1 VSLGRVSARF
11 LAGVGAWLL
20 GAGAATGGSLLAVSV
35 LGQGLAP
42 APSQQLTE
50 SAVSRALASEAVEA
64 TPSPSAP
71 RPVVSTSATPLVP
84 HVKKHS
90 AAPSVPSSSPAPP
103 PTDTVLTSIG
113 GTVMADC
120 RAAGAYLAS
129 WSPAQ
134 GYEATRV
141 IRGPA
146 ATAKVTFTSSRKL
159 VTMAIS
165 CSGGT
170 PSTATTITTG
180 PGDE

>member
-1 VSLGRVSARF
+1 VSARF

-50 SAVSRALASEAVEA
+50 TAVSRALASEAVEA
-64 TPSPSAP
+64 TPSPSSPQPA
-71 RPVVSTSATPLVP
+71 VSTSATPLVP
-84 HVKKHS
+84 HVKKTS
-90 AAPSVPSSSPAPP
+90 AAPSAPPSPAPQ
-103 PTDTVLTSIG
+103 PTDTVLTSAG

-120 RAAGAYLAS
+120 QAAGAYLAS

-134 GYEATRV
+134 GYEATKV

-146 ATAKVTFTSSRKL
+146 ATAKVTFASSRRL

-165 CSGGT
+165 CTGGT
-170 PSTATTITTG
+170 PSTANTVTNWG
-180 PGDE
+180 GDE

>member
-1 VSLGRVSARF
+1 MSARF

-50 SAVSRALASEAVEA
+50 IAVSRALASEA
-64 TPSPSAP
+64 TPSPSSP
-71 RPVVSTSATPLVP
+71 EPTVSTSATPLVP

-90 AAPSVPSSSPAPP
+90 AAPSVPPSSPAPQ
-103 PTDTVLTSIG
+103 PTDTVLNSIG

-120 RAAGAYLAS
+120 QGAGAYLAS

-134 GYEATRV
+134 GYEATTV

-170 PSTATTITTG
+170 PSTATTVTNG

>member
-1 VSLGRVSARF
+1 MSLGRVSARF

-20 GAGAATGGSLLAVSV
+20 GAGAATAGSLLAVSV

-50 SAVSRALASEAVEA
+50 IAVSRALASEAVAA
-64 TPSPSAP
+64 TPSPSFP
-71 RPVVSTSATPLVP
+71 QPVVTTSATPLRP

-90 AAPSVPSSSPAPP
+90 AAPSVPPSSPAQQPI
-103 PTDTVLTSIG
+103 DTVLTSIG

-120 RAAGAYLAS
+120 QAAAAYLAS
-129 WSPAQ
+129 WSPAL
-134 GYEATRV
+134 GYEATTV

-146 ATAKVTFTSSRKL
+146 ATAKVTFASLRKL
-159 VTMAIS
+159 VIMAIS

-170 PSTATTITTG
+170 PSTATTVTIR
-180 PGDE
+180 DE

>member
-1 VSLGRVSARF
+1 MSARF

-20 GAGAATGGSLLAVSV
+20 GACAATGGSLLAVSA
-35 LGQGLAP
+35 LGQGIAP

-50 SAVSRALASEAVEA
+50 IAVSRALASEAVEA
-64 TPSPSAP
+64 TPAPSAP
-71 RPVVSTSATPLVP
+71 QPVVSTSATPLVP

-90 AAPSVPSSSPAPP
+90 AAPSVPPAAPAPQ
-103 PTDTVLTSIG
+103 PTDTALTSIG

-120 RAAGAYLAS
+120 QAAGAYLAS

-134 GYEATRV
+134 GYAATRV

-146 ATAKVTFTSSRKL
+146 ATAKVTFASLRKL
-159 VTMAIS
+159 VIMAIS

-170 PSTATTITTG
+170 PSTATTVTYG
-180 PGDE
+180 RDE

>member
-1 VSLGRVSARF
+1 MSLGSVSARF

-20 GAGAATGGSLLAVSV
+20 GAGAATGGSLLAVSL

-50 SAVSRALASEAVEA
+50 NAVSRALASEAVEA
-64 TPSPSAP
+64 TPSPSYPQPA
-71 RPVVSTSATPLVP
+71 VSTSATQLVP

-90 AAPSVPSSSPAPP
+90 AAPSVRPSSPAAQPA
-103 PTDTVLTSIG
+103 DTVLTSIG

-120 RAAGAYLAS
+120 QGAGAYLAS

-134 GYEATRV
+134 GYEATPV

-146 ATAKVTFTSSRKL
+146 ATAKVTFTSSRKR

-170 PSTATTITTG
+170 PSTATTVTNG

>member
-1 VSLGRVSARF
+1 MSARF
-11 LAGVGAWLL
+11 LAGVSAWLL

-42 APSQQLTE
+42 TPSQQLTE
-50 SAVSRALASEAVEA
+50 TAVSRALASEAVEV

-71 RPVVSTSATPLVP
+71 QPAVSTSATPLVP
-84 HVKKHS
+84 HVKKTS
-90 AAPSVPSSSPAPP
+90 ASPSAPPSPASQS
-103 PTDTVLTSIG
+103 TDTVLTSIG

-120 RAAGAYLAS
+120 QAAGAYVAS

-134 GYEATRV
+134 GYEATKV

-146 ATAKVTFTSSRKL
+146 ATAKVTFTNSRKL

-165 CSGGT
+165 CTGGT
-170 PSTATTITTG
+170 PSTVNTVTNWG
-180 PGDE
+180 GDE

>member
-1 VSLGRVSARF
+1 MSLGGVSARF
-11 LAGVGAWLL
+11 LVGVGAWLL
-20 GAGAATGGSLLAVSV
+20 GAGAATSGSLLAVSL

-50 SAVSRALASEAVEA
+50 IAVSRALASEAVEA
-64 TPSPSAP
+64 TPSPSSP
-71 RPVVSTSATPLVP
+71 QPVVSTSATPLVP
-84 HVKKHS
+84 HVKKHPE
-90 AAPSVPSSSPAPP
+90 APSVPPSAPAPQ

-120 RAAGAYLAS
+120 QAAGAYLAS

-134 GYEATRV
+134 GYEAAPV

-146 ATAKVTFTSSRKL
+146 ATAKVTFTSPRKL

-170 PSTATTITTG
+170 PSTATTVTNR
-180 PGDE
+180 PDE

>member
-1 VSLGRVSARF
+1 MSLGRVSARF

-20 GAGAATGGSLLAVSV
+20 GAGAATGGSLLAVSA

-50 SAVSRALASEAVEA
+50 IAVSRALASEAVEA
-64 TPSPSAP
+64 TPSPSSP
-71 RPVVSTSATPLVP
+71 QPVVSTSATPLVP

-90 AAPSVPSSSPAPP
+90 AAPSVPPPSPAPQP
-103 PTDTVLTSIG
+103 IDTVLTSIG

-120 RAAGAYLAS
+120 QAAAAYLAS

-134 GYEATRV
+134 GYEATTV

-146 ATAKVTFTSSRKL
+146 TTAKVTFTISRKH

-170 PSTATTITTG
+170 PSTATTVTYG
-180 PGDE
+180 RDE

>member
-1 VSLGRVSARF
+1 MSLGRVSARF
-11 LAGVGAWLL
+11 LVGVGAWLL

-50 SAVSRALASEAVEA
+50 TAVSRALASEAVEA
-64 TPSPSAP
+64 TASPPAAQP
-71 RPVVSTSATPLVP
+71 AVSTSATPLVP
-84 HVKKHS
+84 HIKKHS
-90 AAPSVPSSSPAPP
+90 AAPSVPPASPAPQ

-134 GYEATRV
+134 GYEATTV

-146 ATAKVTFTSSRKL
+146 ATAKVMFTSSRKV

-165 CSGGT
+165 CPGGT
-170 PSTATTITTG
+170 PSTATTVTNG

>member
-1 VSLGRVSARF
+1 VSVGF
-11 LAGVGAWLL
+11 LVGVGAWLL
-20 GAGAATGGSLLAVSV
+20 GAAAATGGSLLAVSA

-50 SAVSRALASEAVEA
+50 IAVSRALASEAVEA
-64 TPSPSAP
+64 TPPPPSPQ
-71 RPVVSTSATPLVP
+71 PVVSTSATPLVP

-90 AAPSVPSSSPAPP
+90 AAKKPSVPPSSPAPP
-103 PTDTVLTSIG
+103 PTDTVLISIG

-120 RAAGAYLAS
+120 QAAGAYVAS

-134 GYEATRV
+134 GYEAAPV

-146 ATAKVTFTSSRKL
+146 ATAKVRFTSSRKL
-159 VTMAIS
+159 VTMTIS

-170 PSTATTITTG
+170 PSTATTVTNR
-180 PGDE
+180 PDE

>member
-1 VSLGRVSARF
+1 VSARF

-20 GAGAATGGSLLAVSV
+20 GAGAATAGSLLAVSV

-50 SAVSRALASEAVEA
+50 TAVSRALASESVEA
-64 TPSPSAP
+64 TPPPSSPQ
-71 RPVVSTSATPLVP
+71 PVVTTSATPLVP

-90 AAPSVPSSSPAPP
+90 AAPSVPPSSPAPQP
-103 PTDTVLTSIG
+103 ADTVLTSIG
-113 GTVMADC
+113 GTVLAHC
-120 RAAGAYLAS
+120 QAAGAYLAS

-146 ATAKVTFTSSRKL
+146 ATAKVTFASSRKL

-170 PSTATTITTG
+170 PSAVTKVTI
-180 PGDE
+180 GDE